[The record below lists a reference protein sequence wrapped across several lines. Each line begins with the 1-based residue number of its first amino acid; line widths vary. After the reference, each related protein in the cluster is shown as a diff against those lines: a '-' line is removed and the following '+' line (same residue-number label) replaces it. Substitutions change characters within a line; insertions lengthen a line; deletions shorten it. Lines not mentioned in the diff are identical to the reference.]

1 MKKAADNFW
10 MYLPSIIGVVT
21 FIVNLN
27 NGTVSSSLPGLD
39 NVVES
44 IINFTSII
52 IGILTALFGVVVTLS
67 DKDVMKKL
75 QQNRGDKTIYKY
87 SVETLLS
94 NFVVLILSIV
104 LQSLL
109 EFKPILLWTDCFL
122 NFWISILMFALF
134 SSIRTIYYLLLISF
148 NQDNKSE
155 RPKSSLTISDEK
167 LKDFRMKNSFHNDGE

>member
-1 MKKAADNFW
+1 MKKAVDNLL
-10 MYLPSIIGVVT
+10 MYLPSIIAVIT
-21 FIVNLN
+21 FIVNLKY
-27 NGTVSSSLPGLD
+27 GIVSNSLPGLD

-94 NFVVLILSIV
+94 NFIVLILSII

-109 EFKPILLWTDCFL
+109 EFKPILFWTDCFL
-122 NFWISILMFALF
+122 NFWVSILMLALF

-148 NQDNKSE
+148 NQENKAG
-155 RPKSSLTISDEK
+155 RPQSSLTISDEEV
-167 LKDFRMKNSFHNDGE
+167 KDLRKKNSFPNDGK